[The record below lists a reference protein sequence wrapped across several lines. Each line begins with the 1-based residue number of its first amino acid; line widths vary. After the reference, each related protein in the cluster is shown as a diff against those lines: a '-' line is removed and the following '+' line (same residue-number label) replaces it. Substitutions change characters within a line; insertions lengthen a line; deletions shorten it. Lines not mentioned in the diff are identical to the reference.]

1 MKHSDRKTIRSLHFG
16 LMMGGICCIS
26 VLLAP
31 SAMADR
37 IRNGSFPFA
46 SNRVIDHFDS
56 LDHISSSDR
65 YPANHRSL
73 LVAVD
78 LKDADFR
85 PPTRWTTLPYYPQ
98 PKSQLQLP
106 KISPSPLKPR
116 CGTPPMPSTKDLP
129 TLLPSNETKMP
140 NIIY

>member
-1 MKHSDRKTIRSLHFG
+1 MSLHLGLIMAGMYFG
-16 LMMGGICCIS
+16 S
-26 VLLAP
+26 ALLAP
-31 SAMADR
+31 TAMAGR
-37 IRNGSFPFA
+37 LKNGNFTFA
-46 SNRVIDHFDS
+46 SNRVFNHFDP
-56 LDHISSSDR
+56 LNDISRSENYS
-65 YPANHRSL
+65 ANNRSP

-85 PPTRWTTLPYYPQ
+85 PPSRWTTLPYYPQ

-129 TLLPSNETKMP
+129 TLLPSNEAKMP